1 MRARASSGIRAEKW
15 HMTWIR
21 ALLSN
26 RFTLP
31 SRSDVIAVARARA
44 NARGRA
50 AHAARNGE
58 GEGGEEEAGTV
69 IAKPNRFAVSQRVTA
84 AAARI
89 RIVLLSSW

>member
-1 MRARASSGIRAEKW
+1 VRTRASSGIRVEKW

-50 AHAARNGE
+50 AHAARNG
-58 GEGGEEEAGTV
+58 GGRGGGRRGGG
-69 IAKPNRFAVSQRVTA
+69 NGDR
-84 AAARI
+84 
-89 RIVLLSSW
+89 